1 MLVKKRWLNGY
12 GYSKKTQFKMYNAIQ
27 KYGWENIKHEILF
40 ENLTKEEAEEKEIEL
55 IAQYKSNQ
63 IQFGYNTEN
72 GGNSVGKL
80 SQETREKIS
89 NKLKGKPTWNKGK
102 KMGKMKAETREKL
115 RQAHL
120 GKKIPYETREKIRQ
134 AHLGKKVA
142 KETIDEMLQ
151 TKIKKGICYATKE
164 ERKQARNLHTKNWKE
179 KNKKYM
185 QEYQKNYYNK
195 HYVRKTP
202 IGTKRIL
209 SEEHKRKLSISHFN
223 KNTRK
228 VDCFKNSIYIN
239 TFESITIA
247 SNITGAD
254 IGGITKCCQGKQK
267 TANGYVFKYHN
278 E

>member
-12 GYSKKTQFKMYNAIQ
+12 GYSKKNQFKMYNAIQ

-80 SQETREKIS
+80 SQETKEKIS

-102 KMGKMKAETREKL
+102 KMVKMKAETREKL

-120 GKKIPYETREKIRQ
+120 GKK
-134 AHLGKKVA
+134 VA
-142 KETIDEMLQ
+142 KETIDKMLQ
-151 TKIKKGICYATKE
+151 TKIKKGICYVTEE

-254 IGGITKCCQGKQK
+254 IGGITKCCQNKQK
-267 TANGYVFKYHN
+267 SANGYNFNYHN